1 MSLPE
6 PSIQTDARSPL
17 CQERPGSPVP
27 GCVSMKSDGS
37 MGHPINVREAALST
51 AQRVCQERPDSPV
64 PSCVSIKSDGSM
76 GQPIN
81 FREDVLSTEQ
91 SCVSMKSDGS
101 MGQPINFREDVLS
114 TEQRVQ
120 QEKPYS
126 PMSSCVSMKSDGSMG
141 QPINFREDVLS
152 TEQRV
157 QQEKPY
163 SPMPSCVSMKSDG
176 SMGQPIN
183 FREGDR
189 DQQEISKS
197 ETLNDQSTQSQLTD
211 LSSIFKLLEQ
221 HIISFVKSEL
231 KRWKRILTPDYPE
244 SFDSQEEDQEVVD
257 AEHQESSARSET
269 LNITLH
275 ILRNMNQKELA
286 DTLEKYERHDRCQH
300 KLKSNLRKKCERVFE
315 GIAKQGKP
323 TILNKIYTELYITE
337 GGSGEVNKEHEV
349 RLIETASRRPVEQEM
364 PIKCND
370 IFKPLPG
377 QDKPIRTVLTK
388 GVAGIGKTISVQ
400 KFILDWA
407 EGKANQD
414 THFIFP
420 LTFRE
425 LNLMKVEKHSL
436 MDLLNNF
443 FMETKESGMSIS
455 DKYNAL
461 FVLDGLDECRLP
473 LDFQNNES
481 CFDVTE
487 STSVDVLLTNLIKGN
502 LLPSALLWITSRPA
516 AANQI
521 PPEYV
526 DQVTEVRG
534 FNDPQKEEYFRK
546 RISDVTLANKIIT
559 HLKSS
564 RSLYIMCHI
573 PVFCWISATV
583 LQRLLAGAES
593 GEIPKT
599 LSKMYMHFI
608 MFQIKQK
615 NLKYHGDNV
624 IDPHWDKE
632 IILSLGKLAY
642 EQLETGNLIFY
653 EEDLTECGIDVRE
666 ASVYS
671 GVCTEVFREEFGLH
685 QGKVYCFVHLS
696 IQECLAAF
704 YRFLSF
710 NDDFNTT
717 KHNQQSIPKNLKRR
731 VKIMPAI
738 HFYQDAVDKALQSE
752 NGHLDL
758 FLRFLLGLSLLSNQT
773 IFRGLLK
780 WTGGRSKI
788 DTETVEVNKKTIDYI
803 KEKIREN
810 ASSEKCI
817 NLFHCLNEM
826 NDPTLVQE
834 IQSYLSSGN
843 VSGAKL
849 SPAHWSALAFVL
861 LTSAEEL
868 DVFDLKQFSGSDEA
882 LLRLLPVV
890 KASKTALLNKCS
902 LSVMS
907 CGALASALCS
917 SSSSLI
923 KLDLSDNDLQDSGVE
938 LLSTGL
944 DNPLCKLET
953 LSLSACGVTEEGC
966 ASLASALRS
975 NPSQLRELDL
985 SYNNPGDSGVKL
997 LSTVLKNPSC
1007 KLETLSLSACGVTE
1021 EGCASLA
1028 SALRSNPSQLREL
1041 DLSYNNPG
1049 DSGVK
1054 LLYAV
1059 LEDPHCKLEI
1069 LRLSNCDFTNKDCAS
1084 PTLTLKSNPSHLREL
1099 DLSYNNPGDSGIKLL
1114 STVLEDSHCKL
1125 KTLRLSN
1132 CRITEKSCTSL
1143 ASALRSNPSH
1153 LRELDLSGN
1162 NPGDSGVK
1170 LLSTVLEN
1178 PHCKVQTLRLSCCR
1192 ISEDSCASLASALR
1206 SNPSHLRELDLTD
1219 NEPGDSGVMLL
1230 SAVLEDPRCK
1240 LETLSLSWCV
1250 VKEGGFG
1257 FLALALMSNPS
1268 HLRELDLSKNTLG
1281 DSAVMKLS
1289 AVLKDPHCKLERL
1302 RLSHCSVTQEGCT
1315 FLASALRSNPSHL
1328 RELDLDWNSEVKLG
1342 VKELSV
1348 VLDDPL
1354 CRLETLRLVACS
1366 VTEESFCSL
1375 ASALRSN
1382 PSHLRELDLRYN
1394 YEMASS
1400 GVRQLSAVLEDPLC
1414 KLEILRLCLHHSD
1427 YQGEGFS
1434 NLASALRSNPS
1445 HLRELNVAGYSQDSR
1460 LKLFSAALKDPRCKL
1475 EKLICSVPEQD
1486 FASLGSALRSNP
1498 SHLRELDL
1506 KFSED
1511 SNLKPLFSVVNN
1523 PLFKLEKL
1531 RLSGCDVE
1539 EKGCA
1544 LFSALRSIPVSHLR
1558 ELDLSNNKP
1567 GDSGV
1572 MQLSALLNDPR
1583 CKLAT
1588 LKLSHCGL
1596 TEEGSTSLASALRSN
1611 PSYLRELDLSQN
1623 TPIDSGVKLLS
1634 AVLEDPR
1641 CKLEKLSLFNCRI
1654 KEEGCVALASALRS
1668 NPSHLRELVLS
1679 FNNLGVSG
1687 VKLLSA
1693 VLKHPLCQLEILK
1706 LLDCAITE
1714 EGFASLASAV
1724 KSTPSRMWLLEL
1736 NGNDPGDSGVKL
1748 FSAVLKD
1755 PQCRLPKLIV
1765 TGLEVRP
1772 RSLSSDQMNL
1782 LEST

>member
-6 PSIQTDARSPL
+6 PSIQTDARSSPL
-17 CQERPGSPVP
+17 RQERPGSPVP

-37 MGHPINVREAALST
+37 MGHPINVKEAALST

-64 PSCVSIKSDGSM
+64 PSCVS
-76 GQPIN
+76 
-81 FREDVLSTEQ
+81 
-91 SCVSMKSDGS
+91 MKSDGS
-101 MGQPINFREDVLS
+101 MGQPINFREDTVS
-114 TEQRVQ
+114 TEQ
-120 QEKPYS
+120 
-126 PMSSCVSMKSDGSMG
+126 SCVSMKSDGSMG

-163 SPMPSCVSMKSDG
+163 SPMPSCVSMKGDG

-197 ETLNDQSTQSQLTD
+197 ETLNEQSTQSQLTD

-231 KRWKRILTPDYPE
+231 KRWKRLLTPDYPE

-349 RLIETASRRPVEQEM
+349 RRIETASRRPVEQEM

-414 THFIFP
+414 THFMFP

-436 MDLLNNF
+436 MDLLNHF

-564 RSLYIMCHI
+564 RSLHIMCHI

-704 YRFLSF
+704 YRFLTF

-717 KHNQQSIPKNLKRR
+717 KNNQQSIPKNLKRR

-738 HFYQDAVDKALQSE
+738 HFYQNAVDKALQSE

-758 FLRFLLGLSLLSNQT
+758 FLRFLLGLSLPSNQT

-803 KEKIREN
+803 KEKIQEN

-868 DVFDLKQFSGSDEA
+868 GVFDLKQYSGSDEA
-882 LLRLLPVV
+882 LMRLLPVV

-923 KLDLSDNDLQDSGVE
+923 KLDLSENDLQDSGVE

-997 LSTVLKNPSC
+997 LCTVLENPSC

-1132 CRITEKSCTSL
+1132 CRITEKSCTFL

-1178 PHCKVQTLRLSCCR
+1178 PHCKLQTLRLSCCR

-1219 NEPGDSGVMLL
+1219 NEPGDAGVMLL

-1240 LETLSLSWCV
+1240 LETL
-1250 VKEGGFG
+1250 
-1257 FLALALMSNPS
+1257 
-1268 HLRELDLSKNTLG
+1268 
-1281 DSAVMKLS
+1281 
-1289 AVLKDPHCKLERL
+1289 
-1302 RLSHCSVTQEGCT
+1302 
-1315 FLASALRSNPSHL
+1315 
-1328 RELDLDWNSEVKLG
+1328 
-1342 VKELSV
+1342 
-1348 VLDDPL
+1348 
-1354 CRLETLRLVACS
+1354 RLVGCS
-1366 VTEESFCSL
+1366 VTEEGFCSL
-1375 ASALRSN
+1375 ASALKSN
-1382 PSHLRELDLRYN
+1382 PSHLRELDLRHN

-1506 KFSED
+1506 QFSED
-1511 SNLKPLFSVVNN
+1511 SNLKPLFSVLNN

-1572 MQLSALLNDPR
+1572 IQLSALLDDPR
-1583 CKLAT
+1583 CKLAK
-1588 LKLSHCGL
+1588 LKLSDCGL

-1623 TPIDSGVKLLS
+1623 TPIDSGMKLLS

-1641 CKLEKLSLFNCRI
+1641 CKLEKLSLYNCRI

-1668 NPSHLRELVLS
+1668 NPSHLRELNLS
-1679 FNNLGVSG
+1679 CNNPGVSG

-1706 LLDCAITE
+1706 LWHCAITE

-1724 KSTPSRMWLLEL
+1724 KSTPSRMWQLDL

>member
-1 MSLPE
+1 MHFDRV
-6 PSIQTDARSPL
+6 Q
-17 CQERPGSPVP
+17 QE
-27 GCVSMKSDGS
+27 K
-37 MGHPINVREAALST
+37 
-51 AQRVCQERPDSPV
+51 PDSPM
-64 PSCVSIKSDGSM
+64 P
-76 GQPIN
+76 
-81 FREDVLSTEQ
+81 

-120 QEKPYS
+120 QEKP
-126 PMSSCVSMKSDGSMG
+126 D
-141 QPINFREDVLS
+141 
-152 TEQRV
+152 
-157 QQEKPY
+157 

-231 KRWKRILTPDYPE
+231 KRWKRLLTPDYPE
-244 SFDSQEEDQEVVD
+244 SFHSQEEDQEVVD

-300 KLKSNLRKKCERVFE
+300 KLKSKLRKKCERVFE

-349 RLIETASRRPVEQEM
+349 RRIETASRRPVEQDM

-481 CFDVTE
+481 CFDVTK

-564 RSLYIMCHI
+564 RSLHIMCHI

-704 YRFLSF
+704 YRFLTF

-717 KHNQQSIPKNLKRR
+717 KHNQQFIPKNLKRQ

-758 FLRFLLGLSLLSNQT
+758 FLRFLLGLSLPSNQT

-868 DVFDLKQFSGSDEA
+868 GVFDLKQFSGSDEA

-997 LSTVLKNPSC
+997 LSTVLVNPSC

-1028 SALRSNPSQLREL
+1028 SALRSNPSQLRAL

-1114 STVLEDSHCKL
+1114 STVLEDFHCKL

-1178 PHCKVQTLRLSCCR
+1178 PHCKLQTLRLSCCR

-1219 NEPGDSGVMLL
+1219 NEPGDSGVILL

-1257 FLALALMSNPS
+1257 FLASALMSNPS

-1281 DSAVMKLS
+1281 DSAVMMLS

-1328 RELDLDWNSEVKLG
+1328 REL
-1342 VKELSV
+1342 
-1348 VLDDPL
+1348 
-1354 CRLETLRLVACS
+1354 
-1366 VTEESFCSL
+1366 
-1375 ASALRSN
+1375 
-1382 PSHLRELDLRYN
+1382 
-1394 YEMASS
+1394 
-1400 GVRQLSAVLEDPLC
+1400 
-1414 KLEILRLCLHHSD
+1414 
-1427 YQGEGFS
+1427 
-1434 NLASALRSNPS
+1434 
-1445 HLRELNVAGYSQDSR
+1445 NVASYSQDSR

-1475 EKLICSVPEQD
+1475 EKLICSVPVQD

-1506 KFSED
+1506 QFSED
-1511 SNLKPLFSVVNN
+1511 SNLKPLFSVLNN

-1572 MQLSALLNDPR
+1572 MQLSDLLDDPR

-1588 LKLSHCGL
+1588 LKLSDCGL

-1668 NPSHLRELVLS
+1668 NPSHLRELDLS
-1679 FNNLGVSG
+1679 CNNPGVSG

-1724 KSTPSRMWLLEL
+1724 KSTPSRMWLLNL

>member
-1 MSLPE
+1 
-6 PSIQTDARSPL
+6 
-17 CQERPGSPVP
+17 
-27 GCVSMKSDGS
+27 
-37 MGHPINVREAALST
+37 
-51 AQRVCQERPDSPV
+51 
-64 PSCVSIKSDGSM
+64 
-76 GQPIN
+76 
-81 FREDVLSTEQ
+81 
-91 SCVSMKSDGS
+91 
-101 MGQPINFREDVLS
+101 
-114 TEQRVQ
+114 
-120 QEKPYS
+120 
-126 PMSSCVSMKSDGSMG
+126 
-141 QPINFREDVLS
+141 
-152 TEQRV
+152 
-157 QQEKPY
+157 
-163 SPMPSCVSMKSDG
+163 MPSCVSMKGDG

-197 ETLNDQSTQSQLTD
+197 ETLNEQSTQSQLTD

-231 KRWKRILTPDYPE
+231 KRWKRLLTPDYPE

-349 RLIETASRRPVEQEM
+349 RRIETASRRPVEQEM

-414 THFIFP
+414 THFMFP

-436 MDLLNNF
+436 MDLLNHF

-564 RSLYIMCHI
+564 RSLHIMCHI

-704 YRFLSF
+704 YRFLTF

-717 KHNQQSIPKNLKRR
+717 KNNQQSIPKNLKRR

-738 HFYQDAVDKALQSE
+738 HFYQNAVDKALQSE

-758 FLRFLLGLSLLSNQT
+758 FLRFLLGLSLPSNQT

-803 KEKIREN
+803 KEKIQEN

-868 DVFDLKQFSGSDEA
+868 GVFDLKQYSGSDEA
-882 LLRLLPVV
+882 LMRLLPVV

-923 KLDLSDNDLQDSGVE
+923 KLDLSENDLQDSGVE

-997 LSTVLKNPSC
+997 LCTVLENPSC

-1132 CRITEKSCTSL
+1132 CRITEKSCTFL

-1178 PHCKVQTLRLSCCR
+1178 PHCKLQTLRLSCCR

-1219 NEPGDSGVMLL
+1219 NEPGDAGVMLL

-1240 LETLSLSWCV
+1240 LET
-1250 VKEGGFG
+1250 
-1257 FLALALMSNPS
+1257 
-1268 HLRELDLSKNTLG
+1268 
-1281 DSAVMKLS
+1281 
-1289 AVLKDPHCKLERL
+1289 
-1302 RLSHCSVTQEGCT
+1302 
-1315 FLASALRSNPSHL
+1315 
-1328 RELDLDWNSEVKLG
+1328 
-1342 VKELSV
+1342 
-1348 VLDDPL
+1348 
-1354 CRLETLRLVACS
+1354 
-1366 VTEESFCSL
+1366 
-1375 ASALRSN
+1375 
-1382 PSHLRELDLRYN
+1382 
-1394 YEMASS
+1394 
-1400 GVRQLSAVLEDPLC
+1400 
-1414 KLEILRLCLHHSD
+1414 LRLCLHHSD

-1506 KFSED
+1506 QFSED
-1511 SNLKPLFSVVNN
+1511 SNLKPLFSVLNN

-1572 MQLSALLNDPR
+1572 IQLSALLDDPR
-1583 CKLAT
+1583 CKLAK
-1588 LKLSHCGL
+1588 LKLSDCGL

-1623 TPIDSGVKLLS
+1623 TPIDSGMKLLS

-1641 CKLEKLSLFNCRI
+1641 CKLEKLSLYNCRI

-1668 NPSHLRELVLS
+1668 NPSHLRELNLS
-1679 FNNLGVSG
+1679 CNNPGVSG

-1706 LLDCAITE
+1706 LWHCAITE

-1724 KSTPSRMWLLEL
+1724 KSTPSRMWQLDL